1 MRYEIKDITPPDKI
15 REVMDLQAEAEW
27 VKRSK
32 ILESEGVWQGMIN
45 KAEGEKQAQVLEG

>member
-32 ILESEGVWQGMIN
+32 ILESEGVRQGMIN